1 MLFFPFFR
9 FIFSMHTNS
18 NQNIITLNHLAHS
31 QNISDQTKR
40 NDDEHNPRSTNS
52 TTTYASVLSQGASNQ
67 QSNQNHSLSKQQQQQ
82 QQKNEEK
89 DPFAAIREL
98 GQRSNGL
105 YNYFQ

>member
-1 MLFFPFFR
+1 M
-9 FIFSMHTNS
+9 S
-18 NQNIITLNHLAHS
+18 LNHLSHPQIAND
-31 QNISDQTKR
+31 QNKR
-40 NDDEHNPRSTNS
+40 NDDEHSVRPAS

-67 QSNQNHSLSKQQQQQ
+67 QSNQNHAHSKQQQQQ
-82 QQKNEEK
+82 QKSEEK

>member
-1 MLFFPFFR
+1 MS
-9 FIFSMHTNS
+9 FSIHTNS
-18 NQNIITLNHLAHS
+18 NQNILSLNHLTHAH
-31 QNISDQTKR
+31 NTINDQGKR
-40 NDDEHNPRSTNS
+40 NDEEHIPRPANS
-52 TTTYASVLSQGASNQ
+52 TPSYASVLTQGASNQ
-67 QSNQNHSLSKQQQQQ
+67 HSNQNHSMSKQ

>member
-1 MLFFPFFR
+1 MVSNNQLFL
-9 FIFSMHTNS
+9 FSMHTNS
-18 NQNIITLNHLAHS
+18 NQNIISLNHLTHP
-31 QNISDQTKR
+31 QNTTDQCKR
-40 NDDEHNPRSTNS
+40 NEDEHNARPTNS

-67 QSNQNHSLSKQQQQQ
+67 QSNQNHSHKQSQQQ

>member
-1 MLFFPFFR
+1 
-9 FIFSMHTNS
+9 MHTTS
-18 NQNIITLNHLAHS
+18 NQNIITLNQLSHT
-31 QNISDQTKR
+31 QNANDPNKR
-40 NDDEHNPRSTNS
+40 TDDDHNPRPTS

-67 QSNQNHSLSKQQQQQ
+67 HSNHSLNKQQQQQQ
-82 QQKNEEK
+82 QQKNEDK

>member
-1 MLFFPFFR
+1 
-9 FIFSMHTNS
+9 MHTNS
-18 NQNIITLNHLAHS
+18 NQNLIALNHLQQHS
-31 QNISDQTKR
+31 QNIVADQVKR

-67 QSNQNHSLSKQQQQQ
+67 QSNQNHSLNKQQQQ

>member
-1 MLFFPFFR
+1 
-9 FIFSMHTNS
+9 MHTNS
-18 NQNIITLNHLAHS
+18 NQNIISLNHLVHS
-31 QNISDQTKR
+31 QNMNDQCKR
-40 NDDEHNPRSTNS
+40 NEDENNTRPTNS

-67 QSNQNHSLSKQQQQQ
+67 QPNQNHPLNKQ

>member
-1 MLFFPFFR
+1 M
-9 FIFSMHTNS
+9 IS
-18 NQNIITLNHLAHS
+18 INHLAHS
-31 QNISDQTKR
+31 QNANDPCKR
-40 NDDEHNPRSTNS
+40 NDDEHNARPANS

-82 QQKNEEK
+82 QQQKNEEK